1 MSQGFASWPAALIVL
16 STLMWGGNA
25 VASKLAVG
33 HVSPLTVVF
42 LRWVLVSAMMWALY
56 GRVVREHWPSL
67 RPRLGFLVFTAL
79 IGFTAFNTLMYFA
92 AHSTTAVNIG
102 ILQGSMPIFVLAGAR
117 LFYGTPVT
125 PLQMLGVAV
134 ALIGVVAVATHGQ
147 PAVLLSLGLN
157 PGDALMLIACLSY
170 AGYTVALQKRPAMP
184 GAAFFTLLSVIA
196 MVSTIPLI
204 VVDVAAG
211 SFFWPTPTGWLVTL
225 FIAIFPSCLSQ
236 LCYLRG
242 VDLIG
247 PGRAG
252 VFVNLVPIWASILGV
267 LVLGETFALYHA
279 VGLGLVLAGIAMTQR
294 QATNEIRAAAAG
306 ARPRA

>member
-1 MSQGFASWPAALIVL
+1 
-16 STLMWGGNA
+16 
-25 VASKLAVG
+25 
-33 HVSPLTVVF
+33 
-42 LRWVLVSAMMWALY
+42 
-56 GRVVREHWPSL
+56 
-67 RPRLGFLVFTAL
+67 
-79 IGFTAFNTLMYFA
+79 
-92 AHSTTAVNIG
+92 
-102 ILQGSMPIFVLAGAR
+102 
-117 LFYGTPVT
+117 
-125 PLQMLGVAV
+125 
-134 ALIGVVAVATHGQ
+134 
-147 PAVLLSLGLN
+147 
-157 PGDALMLIACLSY
+157 
-170 AGYTVALQKRPAMP
+170 
-184 GAAFFTLLSVIA
+184 

-204 VVDVAAG
+204 IVDVAAG

-279 VGLGLVLAGIAMTQR
+279 VGLALVLAGIAMTQR